1 MMKTDVIQ
9 PETVGEP
16 VIKGMEI
23 TACSK
28 TKEGKGWDLQVIGG
42 NKWQIENCMF
52 TYNILTHRLV
62 LLKLPLRCNLLV
74 VFSSVQTWQ
83 CKILEHS

>member
-1 MMKTDVIQ
+1 MMNIDVIQ

-23 TACSK
+23 APCSK
-28 TKEGKGWDLQVIGG
+28 TKEGKGWDLQIFGG

-52 TYNILTHRLV
+52 TYNIGLLTY
-62 LLKLPLRCNLLV
+62 
-74 VFSSVQTWQ
+74 T
-83 CKILEHS
+83 

>member
-1 MMKTDVIQ
+1 MMNTNVMQ

-23 TACSK
+23 TRST
-28 TKEGKGWDLQVIGG
+28 TKEGKGWDLQIIGG

-52 TYNILTHRLV
+52 NYNILTY
-62 LLKLPLRCNLLV
+62 
-74 VFSSVQTWQ
+74 S
-83 CKILEHS
+83 